1 MHYNLNLFFNNTSKY
16 SFVKNFHNLK
26 LGKPN
31 IHTTINIDKYD
42 LIWGSIYA
50 NRENRCKNPKQRLN
64 YDISL
69 VEYLFNLN
77 SHSDLKINQDILLLE
92 QTQKTSMMTRAGVIL
107 CNVTAKK
114 YFNVKHLH
122 HLQKLNGMSVL
133 NHSGL
138 SPDFVARLK
147 NNYFVFEAKG
157 TSLKSCF
164 KQLKSGINQLNSI
177 STINGT
183 FPEKYIIQTTICSCT
198 FSVNIVDPNGGE
210 NDLNLTDDFF
220 TDYKLDIKNG
230 IQVDMKELECS
241 ATGYFINDFFI
252 GYIDNSDKESKNND
266 CKDCIIEKIIL
277 NNKVYKGKVFADKT
291 VILEVFDNNK
301 Q

>member
-1 MHYNLNLFFNNTSKY
+1 MHCYLKLSLNYTSKY
-16 SFVKNFHNLK
+16 SYLKNLHKSK
-26 LGKPN
+26 LGTTN
-31 IHTTINIDKYD
+31 ISKKIDVDKYD

-50 NRENRCKNPKQRLN
+50 NRENRCKNPKQRLM
-64 YDISL
+64 YDTSL
-69 VEYLFNLN
+69 AEYLFNLN
-77 SHSDLKINQDILLLE
+77 PYSDLKINQDILSLE
-92 QTQKTSMMTRAGVIL
+92 QTQKTSMMNRVGVIL

-114 YFNVKHLH
+114 FFKVKHLH

-133 NHSGL
+133 NHGGL
-138 SPDFVARLK
+138 SPDFVARLG

-157 TSLKSCF
+157 TSLKSCS

-183 FPEKYIIQTTICSCT
+183 VPEKYVIQTTIVSCT

-266 CKDCIIEKIIL
+266 CKDSIIEKIIL
-277 NNKVYKGKVFADKT
+277 NNKVYKGKVFADNT
-291 VILEVFDNNK
+291 IILEVFDNNK